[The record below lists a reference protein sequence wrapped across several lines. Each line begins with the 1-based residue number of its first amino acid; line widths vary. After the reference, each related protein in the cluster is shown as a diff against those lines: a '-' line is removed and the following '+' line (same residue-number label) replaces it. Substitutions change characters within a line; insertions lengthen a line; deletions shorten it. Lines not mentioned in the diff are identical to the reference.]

1 MKEKRK
7 DIDDTKITGFY
18 DKETEFKGD
27 LRFKGSFRID
37 GRFKGKIDSDSI
49 LIIGEHGR
57 VEADVKVG
65 YLIINGE
72 IKGNIQGREKVEIH
86 AHGRVTGTIV
96 TPKLIVEEGAYLEAN
111 CQTTDK
117 PSQVIPE
124 KKIQEGPQP

>member
-7 DIDDTKITGFY
+7 EIDDTKITGFY

-37 GRFKGKIDSDSI
+37 GRFKGKIDSESI
-49 LIIGEHGR
+49 LIIGDHGR
-57 VEADVKVG
+57 VDADVKVG
-65 YLIINGE
+65 YLIISGE
-72 IKGNIQGREKVEIH
+72 IKGNIQAREKVEIH
-86 AHGRVTGTIV
+86 TTGRVIGTIV
-96 TPKLIVEEGAYLEAN
+96 APKLIVEEGAYLEAN

-117 PSQVIPE
+117 APQILPE

>member
-7 DIDDTKITGFY
+7 EIDDTKITGFY

-49 LIIGEHGR
+49 LIIGDHGR
-57 VEADVKVG
+57 VDADVKVG
-65 YLIINGE
+65 YLIISGE
-72 IKGNIQGREKVEIH
+72 IKGNIQAREKVEIH
-86 AHGRVTGTIV
+86 TNGRVIGTIV

-117 PSQVIPE
+117 APQILPE
-124 KKIQEGPQP
+124 KKVQEGPQV